1 MSETKSKLATTMQC
15 PEAQNRTRN
24 SLQQWSV
31 ATIRNNISYNSPNG
45 DEEWVAETL
54 LRLID
59 LEKANLAQNIGSKK
73 QTKTSKT
80 KKTSSP

>member
-1 MSETKSKLATTMQC
+1 MPETKSKLATTMQY

-31 ATIRNNISYNSPNG
+31 ATIRSNISYNLPNG

-59 LEKANLAQNIGSKK
+59 LEKANLAQHIGSKK
-73 QTKTSKT
+73 ADQNT
-80 KKTSSP
+80 